1 MNKFALSLVTLA
13 GAAMFAACSSD
24 EPVTPATGG
33 EGNVTFTVKMPGTPS
48 GRSYGDGYTATNLQY
63 AVYEHGSKTPI
74 LTVLD
79 GDANQVTFGATSLE
93 TTVSLNLVNGKNYDI
108 IFWADSPDGPYT
120 FNADAQTIT
129 ANYTGVNV
137 NAENNDAFYK
147 LETTGVINGP
157 ITRTVELTRPFAQ
170 VNLGTD
176 DLAVPE
182 AVRVYGENG
191 ANLTSDITAIIP
203 NVLDLSNGTVSGEAT
218 VTFAAAAIPAATE
231 TFPVAGYDY
240 LQMDYILTTQS
251 SAVIDLKY
259 NFYANG
265 AKVHTLD
272 VTNVPIQANFRTN
285 IYGSLLTNPAELT
298 VVKVPGWG
306 DPDNNVPYTYAT
318 TAAELVENL
327 DGGNVVVPPGV
338 TINLE
343 PTDKLVITKPTSL
356 VVEGTLT
363 RNTAVTSRATAH
375 GTAATC
381 IPVIEVKSE
390 LEISGTGTIQAGT
403 DLPGAIQVASTGKL
417 TAKDVT
423 INFDRTYHYN
433 VANENNELWSVG
445 ATLLIDG
452 GDVTLNNVTLTSG
465 IYTIRALPNREGRGA
480 GTFNATN
487 CTIKSSSNN
496 QNKDPEGNGNWA
508 YAMRMAGVTGTLTN
522 CTVIGIQGGIS
533 VEDDADLTIDGGTY
547 ATFNIKGSATG
558 WSAFWPVY
566 LTGEGNVTI
575 NSGYFYAANA
585 AGLNKNLLLGG
596 NNDVHDGP
604 WGNMTVNGG
613 YFSGKPYLSGDDKQG
628 IPEKFPA
635 ADKLVEVNPAVTQD
649 LITADGV
656 AAVATYYYEVK

>member
-1 MNKFALSLVTLA
+1 MNKLALSLVTLA

-33 EGNVTFTVKMPGTPS
+33 EGNVTFTVKMPGAPA
-48 GRSYGDGYTATNLQY
+48 GRSYGDGYSATNLQY
-63 AVYEHGSKTPI
+63 AVYEHGTTTPI

-120 FNADAQTIT
+120 FNAAAQTIT
-129 ANYTGVNV
+129 ANYDGVNV
-137 NAENNDAFYK
+137 NAESNDAFYK

-176 DLAVPE
+176 DLDVAE
-182 AVRVYGENG
+182 AVRVYGDNG
-191 ANLTSDITAIIP
+191 SKLTSDITALIP
-203 NVLDLSNGTVSGEAT
+203 NTLDLTSGAVSGEAE

-259 NFYANG
+259 NFYADG

-272 VTNVPIQANFRTN
+272 VTNVPVQANFRTN
-285 IYGSLLTNPAELT
+285 IYGSLLTNPAELN
-298 VVKVPGWG
+298 VVKVPGW
-306 DPDNNVPYTYAT
+306 DVPDNNVPYTYAT
-318 TAAELVENL
+318 TAAELVANL

-338 TINLE
+338 NITLD
-343 PTDKLVITKPTSL
+343 PTDRLVITKPTSL

-363 RNTAVTSRATAH
+363 TTPDITSRAGDVDYSAL
-375 GTAATC
+375 
-381 IPVIEVKSE
+381 IEVKSE
-390 LEISGTGTIQAGT
+390 LEISGTGTIHA
-403 DLPGAIQVASTGKL
+403 DASLPGAIQVASTGKL

-423 INFDRTYHYN
+423 INFDRTYHFY
-433 VANENNELWSVG
+433 AGEADWGIG

-452 GDVTLNNVTLTSG
+452 GDVTLDNVTLTSG

-480 GTFNATN
+480 GTLNATN
-487 CTIKSSSNN
+487 CVIKSSSNN
-496 QNKDPEGNGNWA
+496 QNKDPEGNSNWA
-508 YAMRMAGVTGTLTN
+508 YAMRIAGVTGTLTN